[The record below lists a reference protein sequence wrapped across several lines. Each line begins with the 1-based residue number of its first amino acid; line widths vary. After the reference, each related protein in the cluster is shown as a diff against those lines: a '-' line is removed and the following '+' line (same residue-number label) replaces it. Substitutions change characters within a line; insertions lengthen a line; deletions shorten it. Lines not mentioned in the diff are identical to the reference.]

1 MTDLQ
6 TAIALLQETGCT
18 CVLCLDGQTVTSH
31 RRGVA
36 PLLELLD
43 SGKSY
48 QGYCAADKV
57 VGKAT
62 AMLYRLLGV
71 RAVWGAVMSESAVAA
86 LHAGGIEAHWE
97 RTVPHIINRA
107 GTGPCPME
115 AATAHTDD
123 PLAAMEAVRATLK
136 KLQGN

>member
-6 TAIALLQETGCT
+6 TAIALLQAQGCT
-18 CVLCLDGQTVTSH
+18 CVLCLNGQTVTSH

-43 SGKSY
+43 SGRDYAGFS
-48 QGYCAADKV
+48 AADKV

-71 RAVWGAVMSESAVAA
+71 KAVWGAVMSESAVCV
-86 LHAGGIEAHWE
+86 LHDAGIEAHFE

-123 PLAAMEAVRATLK
+123 PAEALSAIRNTLK
-136 KLQGN
+136 KLQGQ